1 MDLKKSVM
9 FMAHIPLTDI
19 SNVVSTLLEYPSVKR
34 YMVCGED
41 KPYEHIH
48 FLVEMSSKDYSA
60 YAKRMFIDKYKL
72 RGRAGR
78 QGTADEGKPRQYGK
92 VKKIEDIY
100 GAMCYTLK
108 ENNEKLRYTNLD
120 PKVIKKLLE
129 DSFKKEEV
137 DKLYECMKTTIP
149 YVHCTSY
156 QFELRTSGQQ
166 KIDCYGQEN
175 EYFENLQKYELPEGY
190 TLGNF
195 GNLKLNLRVY
205 LARIYDTIGA
215 VKNMRQRFL
224 KACLDLK
231 YMSTEDYIHIVYRL

>member
-1 MDLKKSVM
+1 
-9 FMAHIPLTDI
+9 MAHVPLQDI
-19 SNVVSTLLEYPSVKR
+19 SNIVTTLLEYSSVKR

-60 YAKRMFIDKYKL
+60 FAKRLFIAQYKL

-78 QGTADEGKPRQYGK
+78 KGTSEEGLPRQYGK

-108 ENNEKLRYTNLD
+108 EGNEKWRYTNLD
-120 PKVIKKLLE
+120 PKIVKKLLE
-129 DSFKKEEV
+129 DSFKKEET
-137 DKLYECMKTTIP
+137 DKLYECMKTTTPDI
-149 YVHCTSY
+149 HCSRY
-156 QFELRTSGQQ
+156 QFERMTNGENVESN
-166 KIDCYGQEN
+166 YGHEDEYYEN
-175 EYFENLQKYELPEGY
+175 MKKWPLPPGN
-190 TLGNF
+190 TLGESR
-195 GNLKLNLRVY
+195 NLRLNLRFY
-205 LARIYDTIGA
+205 LAKIFETIGP

-231 YMSTEDYIHIVYRL
+231 YITTADYVEIVYRL